1 MSLTVQRQNSFFFYL
16 KLIKF
21 KKVGGFEYKA
31 ESKAHKCTSYFLHQ
45 NLICLNVNP
54 EVDPHAFL
62 KLIAAEVSGKK
73 KKKKQILPSLQ
84 CRPLTFCKHK
94 SISFY
99 SAFLLTTNDSCRDF
113 PTKQRIFSIHQ
124 LLHYQL
130 FINGLANDQKNE
142 KLRNFS

>member
-73 KKKKQILPSLQ
+73 KKKNKFSQA
-84 CRPLTFCKHK
+84 C
-94 SISFY
+94 
-99 SAFLLTTNDSCRDF
+99 SAG
-113 PTKQRIFSIHQ
+113 P
-124 LLHYQL
+124 
-130 FINGLANDQKNE
+130 
-142 KLRNFS
+142 